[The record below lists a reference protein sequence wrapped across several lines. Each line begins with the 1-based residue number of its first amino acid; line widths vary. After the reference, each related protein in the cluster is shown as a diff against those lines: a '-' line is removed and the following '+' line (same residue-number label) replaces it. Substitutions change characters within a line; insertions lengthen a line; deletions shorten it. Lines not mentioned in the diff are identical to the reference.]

1 MCVKGLYI
9 IAVLFGLA
17 ASGVLQVNG
26 MRVYTSGDVEAVNGT
41 DVRLKC
47 TFDSSAKINPD
58 LVIISW
64 TFKPLSGGPII
75 RIFHY
80 QQKPYPPPDGIFK
93 KRVSWAGDIMGN
105 DASIILR
112 EVKFIYNGTYTC
124 QVTNPPDVHGPVGE
138 IHLRV
143 VKTASFNEL
152 LFLVLAIGGGIAAV
166 VFCLIVIVSCR
177 RCKRKHRQRQLEGD
191 EEVPRKE
198 RKDPTACHPSKAI
211 HLYLSETSIEIDSS
225 DGMISDPSTGDPSS
239 SEDDDDD
246 DDDDD
251 DVGDDSD

>member
-1 MCVKGLYI
+1 M
-9 IAVLFGLA
+9 LFSFECKHFTTCPFA
-17 ASGVLQVNG
+17 GVLQVSG

-64 TFKPLSGGPII
+64 TFKPLSGG
-75 RIFHY
+75 RVDRVSSYVCIFHY
-80 QQKPYPPPDGIFK
+80 QQKPYPPLDGIFK
-93 KRVSWAGDIMGN
+93 KRISWAGDIMGS

-138 IHLRV
+138 IRLRV

-152 LFLVLAIGGGIAAV
+152 LYLVLAIGGGIAAV

-198 RKDPTACHPSKAI
+198 RKDPTAW
-211 HLYLSETSIEIDSS
+211 
-225 DGMISDPSTGDPSS
+225 
-239 SEDDDDD
+239 
-246 DDDDD
+246 
-251 DVGDDSD
+251 

>member
-1 MCVKGLYI
+1 LL
-9 IAVLFGLA
+9 IALVILTRQPSHKLPHSRKPAFSVGCFEKHFEHFTTCA
-17 ASGVLQVNG
+17 FAGVLQVSG

-47 TFDSSAKINPD
+47 TFDSSAKINPE
-58 LVIISW
+58 LVIVSW
-64 TFKPLSGGPII
+64 TFKPLSGGRPV
-75 RIFHY
+75 FMY
-80 QQKPYPPPDGIFK
+80 LCQKPYLPPDGIFK
-93 KRVSWAGDIMGN
+93 KRVHWAGDIMGS

-138 IHLRV
+138 IRLRV

-152 LFLVLAIGGGIAAV
+152 LYLVLAIGGGIAAV

-198 RKDPTACHPSKAI
+198 RKDPTAW
-211 HLYLSETSIEIDSS
+211 
-225 DGMISDPSTGDPSS
+225 
-239 SEDDDDD
+239 
-246 DDDDD
+246 
-251 DVGDDSD
+251 